1 MITAAAAARGVMA
14 ISTVT
19 TLKAVNLRR
28 RKTFLPTTDSIL
40 FKHLKPVILKS
51 PSLIEKVFL
60 EAKSSR

>member
-28 RKTFLPTTDSIL
+28 RKTFLLATRGLTLLGKL
-40 FKHLKPVILKS
+40 FFAGGGRGGGKQ
-51 PSLIEKVFL
+51 
-60 EAKSSR
+60 